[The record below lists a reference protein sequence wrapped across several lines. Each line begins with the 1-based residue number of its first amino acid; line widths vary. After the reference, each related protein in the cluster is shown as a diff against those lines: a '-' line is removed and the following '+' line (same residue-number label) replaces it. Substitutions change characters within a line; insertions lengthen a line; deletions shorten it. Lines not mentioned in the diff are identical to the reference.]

1 MKPFAIAVLVFALG
15 LLVGLGI
22 GNHFL
27 IGAVR
32 SQFRSS
38 SAQDQTL
45 ALVSLRTLDELQAGH
60 VDLAKSFLA
69 RQVAYYYNDVQQFDL
84 PSPTKQNL
92 LRHIET
98 SSLNSPELKDALSK
112 KRQ

>member
-1 MKPFAIAVLVFALG
+1 MQLLGRILVRRMKPFAIAVLVFALG

-45 ALVSLRTLDELQAGH
+45 ALVSLHTLDELQAGH

-84 PSPTKQNL
+84 RLQPS
-92 LRHIET
+92 RIC
-98 SSLNSPELKDALSK
+98 SAISK
-112 KRQ
+112 RVA